1 VLGIVESDTKTHDDR
16 KVPIPASVVELLRT
30 ELPTESESL
39 VFPGREGGYLPSAS
53 SGGHS
58 TKPSQVCNLP
68 PPRSAR
74 SRSRRPARLSRPSSR
89 SSLRM
94 S

>member
-1 VLGIVESDTKTHDDR
+1 MLGIVESDTKTHDDR

-39 VFPGREGGYLPSAS
+39 VFPGRERGYLPLGEFRSTFDQAVTGLQSAA
-53 SGGHS
+53 
-58 TKPSQVCNLP
+58 
-68 PPRSAR
+68 AR
-74 SRSRRPARLSRPSSR
+74 RRSRRPATLSRPSSR

>member
-1 VLGIVESDTKTHDDR
+1 MLGIVESDTKTHDDR

-68 PPRSAR
+68 PPGGDQGDRRGCHARVPGHHSA
-74 SRSRRPARLSRPSSR
+74 
-89 SSLRM
+89 
-94 S
+94 